1 MVDPNGTHFPPSS
14 MRMSLGQQKN
24 RILSHPLSNHH
35 LELLS
40 IELKLLKTKSKGF
53 LRQDFFQQNLKQQF
67 FPQKSLFPHSLAQ
80 SGIVFTH
87 DFGQVDDCSL
97 RKKKLSGHIRTQKT
111 AQNKSDGPLT
121 RFFHTLKTENNI
133 KALQLD
139 LSLISHRFSVF
150 SRSVLSF
157 QSSTWHQG
165 SFKKKTQ
172 RIAAVF
178 LNFEP
183 TQGTKN
189 RTLDEE

>member
-1 MVDPNGTHFPPSS
+1 MQGFLAS
-14 MRMSLGQQKN
+14 R
-24 RILSHPLSNHH
+24 
-35 LELLS
+35 LLS
-40 IELKLLKTKSKGF
+40 TEPFS
-53 LRQDFFQQNLKQQF
+53 QQF

-165 SFKKKTQ
+165 WLYVGSQWTHQKKIRSWSTISVTMAFLQIPPPPSKKKHSESQ
-172 RIAAVF
+172 RCF
-178 LNFEP
+178 
-183 TQGTKN
+183 
-189 RTLDEE
+189 

>member
-1 MVDPNGTHFPPSS
+1 MQGFLAS
-14 MRMSLGQQKN
+14 R
-24 RILSHPLSNHH
+24 
-35 LELLS
+35 LLS
-40 IELKLLKTKSKGF
+40 TEPFS
-53 LRQDFFQQNLKQQF
+53 QQF

-97 RKKKLSGHIRTQKT
+97 RKKNSAATSGLKKRLKIKVMDPW
-111 AQNKSDGPLT
+111 ALT

-165 SFKKKTQ
+165 WLYVGSQWTHQKKIRSWSTITVTISFLQIPPPPSKKKHSESQ
-172 RIAAVF
+172 RCF
-178 LNFEP
+178 
-183 TQGTKN
+183 
-189 RTLDEE
+189 